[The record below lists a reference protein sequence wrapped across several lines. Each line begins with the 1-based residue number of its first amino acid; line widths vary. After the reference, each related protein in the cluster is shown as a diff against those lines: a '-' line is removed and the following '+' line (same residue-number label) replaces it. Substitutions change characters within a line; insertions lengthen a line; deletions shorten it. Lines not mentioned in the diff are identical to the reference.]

1 MLHISPKIEEGTN
14 HWWLFLI
21 SGLLL
26 FIIGFFAVTHPIE
39 SYLAFSL
46 VFAAMIFLGGV
57 IRLMFA
63 ISNKAMLTSWKR
75 ILAFAVL
82 EAIIGLMLLLYPGL
96 SGMMLLLIVGFY
108 IMLSGGALI
117 QLGMHLNSFGNKSWH
132 WILTGGVLT
141 TIFGMLVVL
150 SPMVGIT
157 TVVVWIGFGFFLLA
171 VFNIILALNLRH

>member
-82 EAIIGLMLLLYPGL
+82 EAIIGLMLHLYPGL
-96 SGMMLLLIVGFY
+96 SGICKIEDKLKI
-108 IMLSGGALI
+108 
-117 QLGMHLNSFGNKSWH
+117 
-132 WILTGGVLT
+132 
-141 TIFGMLVVL
+141 
-150 SPMVGIT
+150 
-157 TVVVWIGFGFFLLA
+157 
-171 VFNIILALNLRH
+171 